1 MAPMHQA
8 VLTLRYLDDLS
19 VAEVAHE
26 LGRSLHA
33 TESLL
38 ARAKTAFRRA
48 YAECCDE

>member
-48 YAECCDE
+48 YVECCDE